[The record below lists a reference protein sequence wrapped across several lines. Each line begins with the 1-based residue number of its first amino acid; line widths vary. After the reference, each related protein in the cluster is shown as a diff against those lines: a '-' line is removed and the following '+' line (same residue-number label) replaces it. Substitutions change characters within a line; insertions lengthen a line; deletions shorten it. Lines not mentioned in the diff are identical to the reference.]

1 MSDINLSILNQD
13 TTWTDASGTVHQIA
27 DMEPRYCRNVVAFL
41 ERRVDQIAILRSLSM
56 TRTRLPDEDTQAY
69 LDVTGSIDREYER
82 MADDPLAWLNDQ
94 PLLKALRVR
103 ATQGD

>member
-1 MSDINLSILNQD
+1 
-13 TTWTDASGTVHQIA
+13 
-27 DMEPRYCRNVVAFL
+27 
-41 ERRVDQIAILRSLSM
+41 M